1 MRNVCPRFFL
11 FPQTTDGEH
20 PLTVDRLRNTQ
31 TTDGEERLSVN
42 SLRRLVGTYGAGI
55 GTGLAHPPYAR
66 YRSRE
71 PEPEP
76 LLFTLFTGTRTGLA
90 RLVERLLHLLRSR
103 ARLAGHAQRH
113 ICGEFVGKVDEFAR
127 PALPHL

>member
-20 PLTVDRLRNTQ
+20 PLTVNRLRNTQ
-31 TTDGEERLSVN
+31 TTEGEERLSVN
-42 SLRRLVGTYGAGI
+42 SLRRMVGTYGAGI
-55 GTGLAHPPYAR
+55 GTGLAHPLYAR
-66 YRSRE
+66 YCSRK

-76 LLFTLFTGTRTGLA
+76 LLFTGTGTGLA
-90 RLVERLLHLLRSR
+90 RLVERLLHLLRSG